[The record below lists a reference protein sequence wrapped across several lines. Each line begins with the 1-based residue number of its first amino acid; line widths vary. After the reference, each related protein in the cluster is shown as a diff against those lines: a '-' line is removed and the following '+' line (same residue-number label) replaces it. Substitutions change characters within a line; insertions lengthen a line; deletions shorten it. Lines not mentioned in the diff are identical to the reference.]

1 MIKINIKNFKNTL
14 NKFSTG
20 ITVISI
26 NHKEKYIGKTV
37 NSFASLSLNPP
48 LVLFSLDKKSSS
60 IKNYINSSF
69 IGINILSRNQKL
81 ISNHFSM
88 RKPMLF
94 INFPCKTSAPMPYQS
109 RSRAGPGPGTGTPRS

>member
-88 RKPMLF
+88 RKPDWEKTKCF
-94 INFPCKTSAPMPYQS
+94 ICSSILEILDICFCRFYKKDAHAEQ
-109 RSRAGPGPGTGTPRS
+109 